1 MDEAN
6 EGLASVEEAF
16 EQLSLRV
23 GGALIAKWEQ
33 EERTALAPEG
43 IGRKIYNAETADG
56 MRTNLSHKIILIP
69 VAAPEVT
76 EMCLRLT
83 EAEKKAKGKL
93 SGSIALITEGLNIQ
107 QTQFVNNC
115 MA

>member
-1 MDEAN
+1 MDQAN

-43 IGRKIYNAETADG
+43 IGRKIHKAETADG
-56 MRTNLSHKIILIP
+56 M
-69 VAAPEVT
+69 
-76 EMCLRLT
+76 
-83 EAEKKAKGKL
+83 
-93 SGSIALITEGLNIQ
+93 
-107 QTQFVNNC
+107 
-115 MA
+115 